1 MKTIH
6 KMVINAIG
14 IALVFISTATLNI
27 TVGTSLVNLG
37 DAFIFIISYFF
48 GPVAGLISGSIG
60 SCLADLAVFP
70 VTALYTLFIKG
81 IEGLIFG
88 LISKKIKNMNY
99 SSIKENIMLMI
110 ACVISCFIMMSGYF
124 LTETFLYGSYQTALI
139 SIYSNL
145 VQSILSIIIF
155 YMLYNLLNR
164 TKILKKWSD

>member
-1 MKTIH
+1 
-6 KMVINAIG
+6 
-14 IALVFISTATLNI
+14 
-27 TVGTSLVNLG
+27 
-37 DAFIFIISYFF
+37 
-48 GPVAGLISGSIG
+48 
-60 SCLADLAVFP
+60 
-70 VTALYTLFIKG
+70 
-81 IEGLIFG
+81 
-88 LISKKIKNMNY
+88 MNY

-164 TKILKKWSD
+164 SKILKKWSD

>member
-27 TVGTSLVNLG
+27 TIGTSLVNLC

-155 YMLYNLLNR
+155 YMLYNLLNKS
-164 TKILKKWSD
+164 KILKKWSD